1 MRKLLLT
8 SILVG
13 ATCTVAPL
21 MAAEPPTD
29 EVAAML
35 QYMRQEEKL
44 AHDVYQLFGA
54 MYEGLQPG
62 AQIFDRIT
70 QSEQRH
76 TDAVVRLLDAYG
88 LVDEAAGLAPG
99 EFANPELQ
107 ELYTTLVTVGE
118 AGYQEALGVG
128 VLIEQKDMTDIVAAI
143 ELSAAYPDIV
153 QVYTNLLAGSTNHLA
168 AFMKVLERPEE
179 STSAAAKLRKG
190 R

>member
-8 SILVG
+8 CILVG
-13 ATCTVAPL
+13 ATCPVAHVI
-21 MAAEPPTD
+21 AAEPPSA
-29 EVAAML
+29 EVAATL

-62 AQIFDRIT
+62 AKIFDRIT
-70 QSEQRH
+70 DSEQRH

-99 EFANPELQ
+99 EFADPELQ
-107 ELYTTLVTVGE
+107 EFYATLVSIGE
-118 AGYQEALGVG
+118 AGYDEALGVG
-128 VLIEQKDMTDIVAAI
+128 VLIEQKDITDIVAAI
-143 ELSAAYPDIV
+143 ELSIAYPDIV
-153 QVYTNLLAGSTNHLA
+153 KVYTNLLAASGNHLE

-179 STSAAAKLRKG
+179 GSGASRARMG

>member
-8 SILVG
+8 SVLIG
-13 ATCTVAPL
+13 ATCMVAPL
-21 MAAEPPTD
+21 MAAEPPSA

-44 AHDVYQLFGA
+44 AHDVYELFGA

-62 AQIFDRIT
+62 AKIFGRISE
-70 QSEQRH
+70 SEQRH
-76 TDAVVRLLDAYG
+76 ADAVVRLLDAYG

-107 ELYTTLVTVGE
+107 EMYATLVSVGE
-118 AGYQEALGVG
+118 AGYAEALGVG
-128 VLIEQKDMTDIVAAI
+128 VLIEQKDVTDIVAAI
-143 ELSAAYPDIV
+143 ELSVAYPDIV
-153 QVYTNLLAGSTNHLA
+153 KVYTNLLAASGNHLD

-179 STSAAAKLRKG
+179 SSSAAKLRKG

>member
-62 AQIFDRIT
+62 AKIFDRIT

-128 VLIEQKDMTDIVAAI
+128 VLIEQKDM
-143 ELSAAYPDIV
+143 SDIV
-153 QVYTNLLAGSTNHLA
+153 QVYTNLLAGSTNHLD